1 MAPVHFKL
9 SMSDG
14 LTRRIS
20 FPTRPSWIELATR
33 IQALCNIPLGRLGVS
48 YVDSDGDE
56 VTLSSEEELRD
67 FYDSGVDNTVQ
78 GSQPIRFRVAELGSF
93 RDGTKMA
100 NTTPPPQSSSRNTF
114 GRPTP
119 LVFEVD
125 HDWEGLPLHN
135 LFIPSPLDRDV
146 DSPHAFVEVLDD
158 DGEKEN
164 EFTSDMGS
172 PSVEEKNKGKERDFR
187 ASVED
192 GSSSASMIAEETPTK
207 PPIHVQVHGLRPM
220 DSSTFGSPPVASTP
234 ARESVTPTPAA
245 PPITPSESREEA
257 AQRDLPGSFSDPPT
271 PELDASIDPN
281 VSLSND
287 LASLLDSLNSMF
299 IEHPEVGDHLR
310 GLFRN
315 VGNGSYWNAQRDSMT
330 RLARDIQRMAHDTQ
344 TAVATGA
351 QEMAREVRQRAQ
363 QEAARRV
370 TEGVGNILHMFGTD
384 STEPSSWPHTNLG
397 SDVPHASNA
406 NISGATRMPPY
417 HQPPPPGP
425 PGVSPLYQSPPSA
438 TYQWDP
444 SSRHPP
450 IPRMAPPYLSSV
462 VPPPLQ
468 PGVPP
473 PTSMPPPP
481 PIIIGNTPVWNQFK
495 PFPGLSPGSQPPGPS
510 FSVAHPSEVSYYT
523 ASTNRGALPSASEL
537 KASLEAAKANYK
549 AEKERYRREQE
560 ARRRE
565 RQLAN
570 EGLGHSPIW
579 PGTQPMNGHTPDSN
593 GPSPSD
599 AETSRRPKPT
609 PIVPPHRQ
617 IISNARGGFPQLEMI
632 NLPRSPIRQREDKV
646 RHVDTFVERLEV
658 MGFHEASYPTMR
670 TVVESH
676 LPVDGSR
683 ITKEVEDEVL
693 SEVLEKLLETSGS
706 GVQSTS

>member
-33 IQALCNIPLGRLGVS
+33 IQALSNIPLDRLGVS

-67 FYDSGVDNTVQ
+67 FYDSGVDYAVQ
-78 GSQPIRFRVAELGSF
+78 GSQLIRFRVLELGSL
-93 RDGTKMA
+93 RDGAKLA
-100 NTTPPPQSSSRNTF
+100 TTTSPSQSSSRNTF

-135 LFIPSPLDRDV
+135 LFIPSPLDQNV

-158 DGEKEN
+158 DVEKEN
-164 EFTSDMGS
+164 GFTSDMGGS
-172 PSVEEKNKGKERDFR
+172 SAEEKNKGKQRDLR

-192 GSSSASMIAEETPTK
+192 GSSSASMIEEETPTK

-220 DSSTFGSPPVASTP
+220 DSGTFGSPPAASTP

-245 PPITPSESREEA
+245 PPITPSESRVEA
-257 AQRDLPGSFSDPPT
+257 AQRDFPGSFPDPPT
-271 PELDASIDPN
+271 PEPDASIDPN
-281 VSLSND
+281 ISLPND
-287 LASLLDSLNSMF
+287 LASLLDSLSSMF
-299 IEHPEVGDHLR
+299 LEHPEVGVHLR

-315 VGNGSYWNAQRDSMT
+315 VGNGSYWNAQSDSMT
-330 RLARDIQRMAHDTQ
+330 RLARDIQRMARETQ

-370 TEGVGNILHMFGTD
+370 TEAVGNILHIFGTN
-384 STEPSSWPHTNLG
+384 STEPSSWSHANMG
-397 SDVPHASNA
+397 SDVPHAHNA
-406 NISGATRMPPY
+406 NISGATQMPPY

-425 PGVSPLYQSPPSA
+425 PGVSPFHPFPPWA
-438 TYQWDP
+438 TNQWDP
-444 SSRHPP
+444 SSRQPF
-450 IPRMAPPYLSSV
+450 IPGTVPPYLSSV
-462 VPPPLQ
+462 VPPPPQ

-473 PTSMPPPP
+473 PTNMASPPPPPPPPP
-481 PIIIGNTPVWNQFK
+481 PIIVGNTPVWNQFK
-495 PFPGLSPGSQPPGPS
+495 PFSGPSPGSQHLGPS
-510 FSVAHPSEVSYYT
+510 FSVAQPEVSYYT
-523 ASTNRGALPSASEL
+523 ASTNRGAPPSASEL
-537 KASLEAAKANYK
+537 RTSLEAAKANYK

-565 RQLAN
+565 RQLAK
-570 EGLGHSPIW
+570 EGPGRVWLRDPRNRQPIDGQSPIS
-579 PGTQPMNGHTPDSN
+579 PGTQPVDGHTSDSM
-593 GPSPSD
+593 GPSD
-599 AETSRRPKPT
+599 TETSHLPNPT
-609 PIVPPHRQ
+609 PIVPPFRQ
-617 IISNARGGFPQLEMI
+617 IISNARGGFPQLEMSYF
-632 NLPRSPIRQREDKV
+632 PRSPTKQRED
-646 RHVDTFVERLEV
+646 RAQHVDAVVERLEGV
-658 MGFHEASYPTMR
+658 SCGLAPY
-670 TVVESH
+670 
-676 LPVDGSR
+676 
-683 ITKEVEDEVL
+683 L
-693 SEVLEKLLETSGS
+693 SL
-706 GVQSTS
+706 